1 MAGPRQRRTAWNPA
15 PRYNDGY
22 RERQVAFKLYN
33 SLSRRIEAFEPADGE
48 TVRMYSCGPTV
59 YNHVHIG
66 NLRTFAFQDILRRH
80 LRQSGWKLLHVMNV
94 TDVDDKIIAG
104 AALAGVPI
112 GEYTRKYVDAF
123 FEDCE
128 RLRLE
133 RPEKIPAATEHITDM
148 VRLVDRIEQA
158 GHTYQIDGS
167 TYFRIAS
174 WKDYGKLSRLDP
186 SGIRSGARVDADE
199 YGKDDARDFVLWKA
213 SREGEPSWDSPYGAG
228 RPGWHLECSAMAM
241 AYLGETFDIHTGG
254 VDLQFP
260 HHENEIA
267 QSESATGK
275 SFARFWVHAEHL
287 LVEGQKMAKSAGN
300 FHTLRDLTERG
311 YSEDTIRY
319 LLVSTPHRKQ
329 LNFTYDGLRGAA
341 AAIERLRNFERR
353 LGGPF
358 VGSDSLAS
366 SEQCGHARSQF
377 RDALDDDLN
386 TAGALGAVFEYVRSA
401 HSAMDREEFGLGNA
415 VEARGLLEAFDS
427 IFEVLK
433 PVEIERVSAGE
444 VEALIRERAAAR
456 KARDFARADE
466 IRESL
471 AKRGVVLRDSP
482 SGTDWNY
489 AT

>member
-1 MAGPRQRRTAWNPA
+1 MGPRQRCIAWSSA
-15 PRYNDGY
+15 SRYNDGY
-22 RERQVAFKLYN
+22 RERHVAFKLYN

-80 LRQSGWKLLHVMNV
+80 LRQSGWKLLHVMNI

-112 GEYTRKYVDAF
+112 GEYTRQYVDAF
-123 FEDCE
+123 FQDCKL
-128 RLRLE
+128 LRLG
-133 RPEKIPAATEHITDM
+133 RPEKVPAATEHIADM
-148 VRLVDRIEQA
+148 IRLVARIDES
-158 GHTYQIDGS
+158 GHTYQNDGS
-167 TYFRIAS
+167 TYFRISS

-186 SGIRSGARVDADE
+186 GGILAGARVDADE
-199 YGKDDARDFVLWKA
+199 YAKDDARDFVLWKA
-213 SREGEPSWDSPYGAG
+213 SREGEPSWESPYGAG

-275 SFARFWVHAEHL
+275 PFARFWVHAEHL

-300 FHTLRDLTERG
+300 FHTLGDLIERG
-311 YSEDTIRY
+311 YSVDTIRY

-353 LGGPF
+353 LGGAF
-358 VGSDSLAS
+358 TEGDSAAAS
-366 SEQCGHARSQF
+366 ERCAKAHLQF
-377 RDALDDDLN
+377 REALDDDLN

-401 HSAMDREEFGLGNA
+401 HSEMDRGEFGPGNA
-415 VEARGLLEAFDS
+415 AEARRLLAAFDL
-427 IFEVLK
+427 IFEVLR
-433 PVEIERVSAGE
+433 PVEAARVSAVE
-444 VEALIRERAAAR
+444 VETLIRERAAAR
-456 KARDFARADE
+456 KARDFARADG
-466 IRESL
+466 IREDL
-471 AKRGVVLRDSP
+471 ARRGVELRDSP

>member
-1 MAGPRQRRTAWNPA
+1 M
-15 PRYNDGY
+15 
-22 RERQVAFKLYN
+22 AFKLYN
-33 SLSRRIEAFEPADGE
+33 SLSRRIEAFAPADGE

-94 TDVDDKIIAG
+94 TDVDDKIIAR

-112 GEYTRKYVDAF
+112 GEYTSRYVDAF

-133 RPEKIPAATEHITDM
+133 RPERVPAATEHIADM
-148 VRLVDRIEQA
+148 VRLVARIEQA

-174 WKDYGKLSRLDP
+174 WGDYGKLSRLDP
-186 SGIRSGARVDADE
+186 GGIRSGARVDADE
-199 YGKDDARDFVLWKA
+199 YAKDDARDFVLWKA

-267 QSESATGK
+267 QSESATGQP
-275 SFARFWVHAEHL
+275 FARFWVHAEHL

-300 FHTLRDLTERG
+300 FHTLRDLTGRG

-319 LLVSTPHRKQ
+319 LLLSTPHRKQ
-329 LNFTYDGLRGAA
+329 LNFTFDGLRGAA

-353 LGGPF
+353 LDGPF
-358 VGSDSLAS
+358 AGGDSLAS
-366 SEQCGHARSQF
+366 TERCAQASSQF

-401 HSAMDREEFGLGNA
+401 HSAMDRGEFGPGNA
-415 VEARGLLEAFDS
+415 AEARGLLEAFDS

-433 PVEIERVSAGE
+433 PVETERASADE

-456 KARDFARADE
+456 KCRDFARADG
-466 IRESL
+466 IRDEL

-482 SGTDWNY
+482 SGTEWNY
-489 AT
+489 TS